1 MSKEI
6 RVKILT
12 GVFIS
17 LVMSVCFSGVFTF
30 LRFGWSAEWLKMWA
44 MGFSMGWPI
53 AFISVA
59 IIGEP
64 LNRLARKLVG

>member
-1 MSKEI
+1 MTKEK

-17 LVMSVCFSGVFTF
+17 LVLSVCFSGVFTF
-30 LRFGWSAEWLKMWA
+30 QRFGWSAEWIKTWG

-53 AFISVA
+53 AFVTVA